1 MSSDDQGR
9 MGGCGSGL
17 GSIPSELANEVK
29 HGDRDLSFTYSLREG
44 EMRREARRTIRIIRL
59 AMVILTGRRLRQI
72 FRHAPL
78 LGLRQNGF
86 NGLDQLAGRVDA

>member
-1 MSSDDQGR
+1 

-29 HGDRDLSFTYSLREG
+29 HDDRDLIFSYSVSEG
-44 EMRREARRTIRIIRL
+44 EMRREARRTSRIIRL
-59 AMVILTGRRLRQI
+59 AMIVLTGRRLRQI

-86 NGLDQLAGRVDA
+86 NRLDQLAGRVDA